1 MQTNSS
7 ICSPTGLDCYAQ
19 IKTNKTACLTPFV
32 GMFADIDHLEKHQ
45 AASTS
50 EFADLILAYEEYKR
64 GNNKEV
70 IFPQKLASIVI
81 FFKLKEN

>member
-1 MQTNSS
+1 
-7 ICSPTGLDCYAQ
+7 
-19 IKTNKTACLTPFV
+19 
-32 GMFADIDHLEKHQ
+32 MFADIDHLEKHQ